1 MSNANFAPYQPP
13 PDERLTSQA
22 APSSSRVAAPS
33 VPRSAPSKETNSR
46 QSIDSDMDPRYAT
59 ESYQSSVPQTPNSAL
74 PSATSYQPN
83 FSSTP
88 AWQQQQQQQPSNTSS
103 NRQYPQNGRPDHLSY
118 STTHGW
124 SLSSLCFAAW
134 ALPPFSS
141 VLLLIIETENVSDAK
156 RTAEE
161 DLSPKTPFMYTPGPG
176 TLSCISIRTNG
187 SCKCSTFVDL
197 EGMVW
202 VVYFEHHR
210 RHGFSRVLLGLRVSL
225 DCSPL
230 FCSKVNIALSDFGQ
244 IIVYSLSKA
253 RVLPIQRRL

>member
-161 DLSPKTPFMYTPGPG
+161 DLTPKNPPSCIRQDLVRFHAYQSGLMGVASVLLLWILRAWFGWY
-176 TLSCISIRTNG
+176 TLS
-187 SCKCSTFVDL
+187 
-197 EGMVW
+197 
-202 VVYFEHHR
+202 
-210 RHGFSRVLLGLRVSL
+210 
-225 DCSPL
+225 
-230 FCSKVNIALSDFGQ
+230 
-244 IIVYSLSKA
+244 IIVGMAFLGYYW
-253 RVLPIQRRL
+253 VCG